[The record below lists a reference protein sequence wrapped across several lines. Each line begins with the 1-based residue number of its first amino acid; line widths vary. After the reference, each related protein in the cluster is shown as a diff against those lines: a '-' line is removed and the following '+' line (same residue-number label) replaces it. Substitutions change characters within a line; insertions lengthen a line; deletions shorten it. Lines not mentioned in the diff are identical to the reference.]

1 MEPTPVG
8 CMVNGP
14 IHSVINAGIANG
26 KVNKAGC
33 IVSYS

>member
-14 IHSVINAGIANG
+14 IPGIINAGIVNG
-26 KVNKAGC
+26 KV
-33 IVSYS
+33 Y

>member
-14 IHSVINAGIANG
+14 FSRIMHGCTVNG
-26 KVNKAGC
+26 RVNKAAC
-33 IVSYS
+33 IRN